1 MFLLNL
7 LFYKND
13 IVMKSIFWIYF
24 YENNFYLNVIL
35 FENYKILY
43 GVEKYKYGNGS
54 LILLE
59 V

>member
-1 MFLLNL
+1 
-7 LFYKND
+7 
-13 IVMKSIFWIYF
+13 MKSIFWIYF